1 MLNSK
6 MNSIIGL
13 KSNVFLAPMAGITD
27 YPLRKLVAEKGTANL
42 YSEMVAINAISRRNP
57 KTYRIADVRNEPYPV
72 IVQLVGN
79 DPYLFSEAAKLAAD
93 LGAYS
98 LDINMGCP
106 VKKVVGNGS
115 GSALMKNLPLASK
128 IIESTVKAT
137 PLKVSVKFRKGWDNN
152 TVNAPEF
159 AKMCEDSGAC
169 YVTVHGRTRAQGYSG
184 TADWDIIRQ
193 VKEAVNIPVIGNG
206 DITSPYLAGQM
217 LRQTNAD
224 GVMIGRGA
232 LGNPWLPGQVH
243 DYITSQKA
251 PLPIPVADIK
261 NALLQQ
267 LADMADF
274 YGQEMAVAIS
284 RKFAC
289 WYSKNLRDAKK
300 FRETY
305 NKIYDYRAALRAIED
320 YLSAAVLSTTYPK
333 LIMTLSLR
341 IPIKNVWMNWRKNL
355 MFRPCRALFHIPVLW
370 KRWELKAQ
378 IS

>member
-1 MLNSK
+1 M
-6 MNSIIGL
+6 
-13 KSNVFLAPMAGITD
+13 
-27 YPLRKLVAEKGTANL
+27 
-42 YSEMVAINAISRRNP
+42 
-57 KTYRIADVRNEPYPV
+57 
-72 IVQLVGN
+72 
-79 DPYLFSEAAKLAAD
+79 
-93 LGAYS
+93 
-98 LDINMGCP
+98 
-106 VKKVVGNGS
+106 
-115 GSALMKNLPLASK
+115 
-128 IIESTVKAT
+128 
-137 PLKVSVKFRKGWDNN
+137 KFRKGWDNN

-320 YLSAAVLSTTYPK
+320 YFAQQEK
-333 LIMTLSLR
+333 
-341 IPIKNVWMNWRKNL
+341 
-355 MFRPCRALFHIPVLW
+355 
-370 KRWELKAQ
+370 EL
-378 IS
+378 